1 MRAKKFVILYAVVLF
16 LVVFAI
22 TFNCICSIARFDVT
36 FEVSSMGQQ
45 AKAVQEKLEKEYG
58 GKSYLFFSEEDV
70 QNVVLEL
77 GGGYLEVEN
86 FSKTFPNV
94 IHAEV
99 REKYEELSLKL
110 GDKYYAVDKENTVLA
125 VNDTAVNNVAGSNVA
140 VYGIAF
146 VVPEVGDTLTV
157 AAEDEAAFAA
167 VRSAYKKMDEILGG
181 ARTNVSAIRFNRE
194 FEGMVHGGTSL
205 HIEMREG
212 VCIWIMNCMEDTEAK
227 VKTAMR
233 AYLGL
238 EEVTWGA
245 DEDNNPLPP
254 RLLTDAERMYG
265 YLTVLNASEPADY
278 STEPPQFT
286 VE

>member
-1 MRAKKFVILYAVVLF
+1 MRAKKLIILYAVVLF
-16 LVVFAI
+16 LVVFAV
-22 TFNCICSIARFDVT
+22 TFNCVCSIARFDVT

-146 VVPEVGDTLTV
+146 AVPEVGDTLTV

-181 ARTNVSAIRFNRE
+181 ARVNVSAMRFSRE
-194 FEGMVHGGTSL
+194 FEGLEYGGTDL
-205 HIEMREG
+205 YIEMREG
-212 VCIWIMNCMEDTEAK
+212 VCVWIPDPLENAEDK
-227 VKTAMR
+227 IGKAMDM
-233 AYLGL
+233 YLSL
-238 EEVTWGA
+238 S
-245 DEDNNPLPP
+245 
-254 RLLTDAERMYG
+254 DAQRMYG
-265 YLTVLNASEPADY
+265 YIAFTGDAADY
-278 STEPPQFT
+278 NAEKPPFT
-286 VE
+286 VEEA